1 MRLGWDGCRP
11 LGAAGGFCLPGRSG
25 VGWSGAVRGCSGA
38 EDSEAILAVQDQGE
52 ANRCW
57 TVIWSGFGPGQS
69 FWLSWRKALVFPGI
83 ALLSLSGFT
92 AGCIMKTQYPRYGW
106 LMGLML
112 GGMFLFGIVGGR
124 SADPAGVPRVVDPG
138 PPPSDAIVLF
148 DGRNLDAWESEQ
160 GGPARWRIEDGA
172 MVINGTGNIRT
183 RRAFGDC
190 QLHIEWATPE
200 KVEGEGQGRGNSG
213 VFLMARYEVQIL
225 DSWRNPTYVTG
236 QAGAIYGQAA
246 PLVNASRPPGQ
257 WQTYDIIFRAPRR
270 DGSGKVVRPATIT
283 VLHNGVVVQD
293 HFEIQG
299 STYLER
305 PQYESHPDKL
315 PLVLQDHG
323 NPVRF
328 RNIWI
333 REL

>member
-1 MRLGWDGCRP
+1 MKTRSP
-11 LGAAGGFCLPGRSG
+11 LLALNLHAVLLFTLALPGPSGRAAEPAGAA
-25 VGWSGAVRGCSGA
+25 
-38 EDSEAILAVQDQGE
+38 
-52 ANRCW
+52 
-57 TVIWSGFGPGQS
+57 
-69 FWLSWRKALVFPGI
+69 
-83 ALLSLSGFT
+83 
-92 AGCIMKTQYPRYGW
+92 
-106 LMGLML
+106 
-112 GGMFLFGIVGGR
+112 
-124 SADPAGVPRVVDPG
+124 RVVNPG

-148 DGRNLDAWESEQ
+148 DGKNLDAWESEQ

-172 MVINGTGNIRT
+172 MVVVGGTGNIRT

-200 KVEGEGQGRGNSG
+200 KIEGEGQGRGNSG
-213 VFLMARYEVQIL
+213 VFLMGRYEVQIL
-225 DSWRNPTYVTG
+225 DSWQNPTYQNG
-236 QAGAIYGQAA
+236 QAGAVYGQAP

-283 VLHNGVVVQD
+283 VLHNGVLVQD
-293 HFEIQG
+293 HFEIRG

-305 PQYESHPDKL
+305 PQYEPHPDKL